1 MSSRLAWYAGISTAL
16 AGGVVLSAFNQR
28 ANFYSAC
35 VYLAQSNLCLMILI
49 NLILFI
55 FSSFMYGLQRLC
67 YGPLRPIEIEQL
79 YEKAWFAITETCL
92 AMTIFREEVGAWFLV
107 MFVALLTGK
116 VWGWIGDGRVEILE
130 QQPPANPKLFHIRLS
145 ISLAVSVFY
154 DAWLM
159 SYTINTVI
167 QQARPNMMVMFLFEF
182 AVLTVSSSSTACRYL
197 ISVMESKVVKKQTQE
212 RLIERKREVREE
224 RAEILRQ
231 REIARA
237 EAGDDYQEPTTPLP
251 SEDDVEEMDI
261 EVPGWEAKGQWVLT
275 LDLITD
281 FMKLSIYSSFFFILF
296 TFYGLPIHIMRD
308 LFVTARSF
316 IKRLTAFLR
325 YRRATHDMNSRY
337 EDATVEDIQR
347 EDTCIICREEMRP
360 WSVTNPPVPAGA
372 QPRPGTVNE
381 RTRPKKLPCGH
392 ILHLGCLKSWLE
404 RQQVCPTCRNPVVE
418 TPQDA
423 QANANRNARANQ
435 PAPGQQDG
443 PAGAQPAA
451 APGRGR
457 GMRMLNLGPIRLGF
471 GQANFNDFPGLQ
483 NPPGGQVNAAGVGPR
498 VYGLELGIPRR
509 AQPQAQPVLVHNG
522 DHAGPIPLDQLPQ
535 HLEEIEQQVAQ
546 EIRNLQLSQQQLL
559 VVQLLQG
566 ELSRLRT
573 LQNNATDPLAANFPL
588 PQPPQAPNF
597 HQTPQIPPSFSS
609 RPTSQPQIQRHS
621 LRPNTSA
628 IPSGSADLPPGV
640 VIPEGWSLLPLE
652 RLHNAPLPGQAGTPG
667 TSTGPAATLTSD
679 DPIIASTSTQNV
691 VSPINP
697 ESETSNNRTAPIN
710 TEQNH
715 SQADSVDSSE
725 TNVINTPPS
734 ISADQSAS
742 TIHTLPSSTNTNPF
756 TDPPDLPNWG
766 NSQLFSGSSLAGN
779 QNLDGARSAPTLP
792 PHDGSENLNPHVSL
806 NSMTGTGESTSS
818 SAEHTE
824 RRSDDDGEMR
834 RREKGKAKAATVED
848 TVDTEE

>member
-1 MSSRLAWYAGISTAL
+1 MGSRLAWYAGISTGL
-16 AGGVVLSAFNQR
+16 AATVILSAFNQR

-35 VYLAQSNLCLMILI
+35 VYLAQSNLCLM
-49 NLILFI
+49 ILFI

-145 ISLAVSVFY
+145 ISLAVSVIY

-197 ISVMESKVVKKQTQE
+197 ISVMEMRVVKKQTEE

-224 RAEILRQ
+224 RAEMIRQ

-237 EAGDDYQEPTTPLP
+237 EAGENYQEPTAPLP

-316 IKRLTAFLR
+316 VKRLTAFLR

-404 RQQVCPTCRNPVVE
+404 RQQVCPTCRSPVVE
-418 TPQDA
+418 TPQNA
-423 QANANRNARANQ
+423 QANANQNARANQ

-443 PAGAQPAA
+443 PAGAGPVPAPA
-451 APGRGR
+451 RGR
-457 GMRMLNLGPIRLGF
+457 GMRMLNLGPIRVGF
-471 GQANFNDFPGLQ
+471 GQANLNDFAALQ
-483 NPPGGQVNAAGVGPR
+483 NPPGGQANAAGAGPR

-509 AQPQAQPVLVHNG
+509 AQPQAQPALLDPGQN
-522 DHAGPIPLDQLPQ
+522 AAFPLDQLPQ
-535 HLEEIEQQVAQ
+535 HLEELEQQVAQ

-559 VVQLLQG
+559 IVQLLQN
-566 ELSRLRT
+566 ELTRLRN
-573 LQNNATDPLAANFPL
+573 LQNNAADPLAANFPL
-588 PQPPQAPNF
+588 PQMPGFQNPPQ
-597 HQTPQIPPSFSS
+597 IVPPFSN
-609 RPTSQPQIQRHS
+609 RPSGQSQVHRHS
-621 LRPNTSA
+621 ARSNTSA

-652 RLHNAPLPGQAGTPG
+652 RLPNAPLPGPAGVP
-667 TSTGPAATLTSD
+667 GPAAASTSN
-679 DPIIASTSTQNV
+679 DPIIASASTQNV
-691 VSPINP
+691 VSPTI
-697 ESETSNNRTAPIN
+697 ERSEVSNNSATPIN
-710 TEQNH
+710 TEQVN
-715 SQADSVDSSE
+715 SQADSVGSSE
-725 TNVINTPPS
+725 INAIETPPS
-734 ISADQSAS
+734 ISADQSTS
-742 TIHTLPSSTNTNPF
+742 TITTSTEPTSTNTNPF
-756 TDPPDLPNWG
+756 VDPPSLPNWG
-766 NSQLFSGSSLAGN
+766 NSQLFTGSSLAGN
-779 QNLDGARSAPTLP
+779 HNLDGAHSVPTSP
-792 PHDGSENLNPHVSL
+792 PHDGGENTTPHVSL
-806 NSMTGTGESTSS
+806 DTMSGTGESTSS
-818 SAEHTE
+818 SAEHSE
-824 RRSDDDGEMR
+824 PRGDEDGEMR
-834 RREKGKAKAATVED
+834 RREKGKAKAVTVED
-848 TVDTEE
+848 TVDEAE

>member
-1 MSSRLAWYAGISTAL
+1 MGSRLAWYAGISTGL
-16 AGGVVLSAFNQR
+16 AATVILSAFNQR

-145 ISLAVSVFY
+145 ISLAVSVIY

-197 ISVMESKVVKKQTQE
+197 ISVMEMRVVKKQTEE

-224 RAEILRQ
+224 RAEMIRQ

-237 EAGDDYQEPTTPLP
+237 EAGENYQEPTAPLP

-316 IKRLTAFLR
+316 VKRLTAFLR

-404 RQQVCPTCRNPVVE
+404 RQQVCPTCRSPVVE
-418 TPQDA
+418 TPQNA
-423 QANANRNARANQ
+423 QANANQNARANQ

-443 PAGAQPAA
+443 PAGAGPVPAPA
-451 APGRGR
+451 RGR
-457 GMRMLNLGPIRLGF
+457 GMRMLNLGPIRVGF
-471 GQANFNDFPGLQ
+471 GQANLNDFAALQ
-483 NPPGGQVNAAGVGPR
+483 NPPGGQANAAGAGPR

-509 AQPQAQPVLVHNG
+509 AQPQAQPALLDPGQN
-522 DHAGPIPLDQLPQ
+522 AAFPLDQLPQ
-535 HLEEIEQQVAQ
+535 HLEELEQQVAQ

-559 VVQLLQG
+559 IVQLLQN
-566 ELSRLRT
+566 ELTRLRN
-573 LQNNATDPLAANFPL
+573 LQNNAADPLAANFPL
-588 PQPPQAPNF
+588 PQMPGFQNPPQ
-597 HQTPQIPPSFSS
+597 IVPPFSN
-609 RPTSQPQIQRHS
+609 RPSGQSQVHRHS
-621 LRPNTSA
+621 ARSNTSA

-652 RLHNAPLPGQAGTPG
+652 RLPNAPLPGPAGVP
-667 TSTGPAATLTSD
+667 GPAAASTSN
-679 DPIIASTSTQNV
+679 DPIIASASTQNV
-691 VSPINP
+691 VSPTI
-697 ESETSNNRTAPIN
+697 ERSEVSNNSATPIN
-710 TEQNH
+710 TEQVN
-715 SQADSVDSSE
+715 SQADSVGSSE
-725 TNVINTPPS
+725 INAIETPPS
-734 ISADQSAS
+734 ISADQSTS
-742 TIHTLPSSTNTNPF
+742 TITTSTEPTSTNTNPF
-756 TDPPDLPNWG
+756 VDPPSLPNWG
-766 NSQLFSGSSLAGN
+766 NSQLFTGSSLAGN
-779 QNLDGARSAPTLP
+779 HNLDGAHSVPTSP
-792 PHDGSENLNPHVSL
+792 PHDGGENTTHVSL
-806 NSMTGTGESTSS
+806 DTMSGTGESTSS
-818 SAEHTE
+818 SAEHSE
-824 RRSDDDGEMR
+824 PRGDEDGEMR
-834 RREKGKAKAATVED
+834 RREKGKAKAVTVED
-848 TVDTEE
+848 TVDEAE

>member
-1 MSSRLAWYAGISTAL
+1 MGSRLAWYAGISTAL

-55 FSSFMYGLQRLC
+55 FSTFMYGLQRLC

-130 QQPPANPKLFHIRLS
+130 QQPPANPRLFHIRLS
-145 ISLAVSVFY
+145 ISLAVSVLY

-182 AVLTVSSSSTACRYL
+182 AVLTVSSSSTACRYI
-197 ISVMESKVVKKQTQE
+197 ISVMESRVVKKQTQE

-224 RAEILRQ
+224 RAEMIRQ

-237 EAGDDYQEPTTPLP
+237 EAGEDYQEPTTPLP

-281 FMKLSIYSSFFFILF
+281 FMKLTIYMSFFFILF

-372 QPRPGTVNE
+372 RARPGTVNE

-423 QANANRNARANQ
+423 QANAIRNARANQ

-443 PAGAQPAA
+443 PAGIQPPA
-451 APGRGR
+451 APGRAR
-457 GMRMLNLGPIRLGF
+457 GMRMLNIGPIRLGF
-471 GQANFNDFPGLQ
+471 GQGNLNDFGGLQ
-483 NPPGGQVNAAGVGPR
+483 NPPGGQANAAGAGPR
-498 VYGLELGIPRR
+498 VYGVEVGIPRR
-509 AQPQAQPVLVHNG
+509 AQPQAQPVLVNVG
-522 DHAGPIPLDQLPQ
+522 EHAAIPLDQLPQ
-535 HLEEIEQQVAQ
+535 HLEEVEQQIAQ
-546 EIRNLQLSQQQLL
+546 EIRNLQLTHHQLL

-566 ELSRLRT
+566 ELTRLRNV
-573 LQNNATDPLAANFPL
+573 QNNVTDPLAANFPL
-588 PQPPQAPNF
+588 PQLP
-597 HQTPQIPPSFSS
+597 QTPQVPHIHHAPHIAPSFSS
-609 RPTSQPQIQRHS
+609 RSTNQPQMQRHS
-621 LRPNTSA
+621 VRPNTTA
-628 IPSGSADLPPGV
+628 IPSGSGDLPPGV

-652 RLHNAPLPGQAGTPG
+652 RLHNAPLSGQAGTPG
-667 TSTGPAATLTSD
+667 TSTGPAATSTSEV
-679 DPIIASTSTQNV
+679 PIIASTSTQNV
-691 VSPINP
+691 VSPITA
-697 ESETSNNRTAPIN
+697 ESETSNNSIRA
-710 TEQNH
+710 Q
-715 SQADSVDSSE
+715 DGSVNSSE
-725 TNVINTPPS
+725 TNSTNTNPT
-734 ISADQSAS
+734 ILADQSAS
-742 TIHTLPSSTNTNPF
+742 TIIAPTNTFSTNANSF
-756 TDPPDLPNWG
+756 VNPPDLPNWG
-766 NSQLFSGSSLAGN
+766 NSQLFSGSSLASN
-779 QNLDGARSAPTLP
+779 LNLDGPRPPNSP
-792 PHDGSENLNPHVSL
+792 PHGSENVNPSVSL
-806 NSMTGTGESTSS
+806 GAMTGTGESTSS
-818 SAEHTE
+818 SAEHSE
-824 RRSDDDGEMR
+824 PRRDEDGEMR
-834 RREKGKAKAATVED
+834 KREKGKSKAATVED
-848 TVDTEE
+848 TAEEGE